1 LSIGNPDTSGGVV
14 ITRAAI
20 YWAIGLVLPF
30 LTARAFANV
39 LKWGFSVVLLSYI
52 AATQPS
58 PLGSV
63 NDE

>member
-1 LSIGNPDTSGGVV
+1 MGNPETSGGVG

-20 YWAIGLVLPF
+20 YCAIGLVLPF
-30 LTARAFANV
+30 FTASAFANV

>member
-1 LSIGNPDTSGGVV
+1 MGNPDTGGGVG
-14 ITRAAI
+14 ITKAAI
-20 YWAIGLVLPF
+20 YYAIGLVLPF
-30 LTARAFANV
+30 LTASAFANV
-39 LKWGFSVVLLSYI
+39 LKWGFSVVLLYI